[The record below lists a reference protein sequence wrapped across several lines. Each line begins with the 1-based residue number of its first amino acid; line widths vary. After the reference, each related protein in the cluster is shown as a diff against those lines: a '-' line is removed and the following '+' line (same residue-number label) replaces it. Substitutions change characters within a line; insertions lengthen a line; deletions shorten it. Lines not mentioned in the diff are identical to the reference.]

1 MWLQLKRP
9 TNKIESQNVHFIAC
23 SLSWIHKINNRK
35 TKSNSAELTLR
46 SVQLMLLR
54 ITLTLCTR
62 WEDHAYWYV
71 PHRTR
76 VHLCAI
82 NPALRV
88 TSPALRVTNAADF
101 RRLLLRGLLLL
112 LLLLENSLQVPSDI
126 PALMN
131 CICMPVK
138 IFLLSIIPV
147 TIRAL
152 DSFGLG
158 GCGVLLAKSL
168 MFFEVLLL
176 FYNFAT
182 ILTGEIKVPRDVC
195 FHVLCQP
202 AFYGKRL
209 TTLLT
214 VMDIQGQVMLF

>member
-1 MWLQLKRP
+1 MVLIRKV
-9 TNKIESQNVHFIAC
+9 TNKVES
-23 SLSWIHKINNRK
+23 KIYTLLPTPCPGYTKTSRK
-35 TKSNSAELTLR
+35 QKCNSAGLTLR
-46 SVQLMLLR
+46 SVQLTLPHV
-54 ITLTLCTR
+54 TLTLRTR
-62 WEDHAYWYV
+62 RENRAYWYV

-76 VHLCAI
+76 VCLCAI

-88 TSPALRVTNAADF
+88 TSPALHVTNAADF
-101 RRLLLRGLLLL
+101 QCLLLRGLLLL

-152 DSFGLG
+152 DSFGLS

-168 MFFEVLLL
+168 MFFEILPL

-182 ILTGEIKVPRDVC
+182 ILTGEIKITRNVG
-195 FHVLCQP
+195 FQVLCKP
-202 AFYGKRL
+202 TLDGK
-209 TTLLT
+209 
-214 VMDIQGQVMLF
+214 